1 MTDNPREKTDF
12 IRAMITADRRAGRHG
27 GRVATRFPPEPNG
40 FLHIG
45 HAKSIH
51 LNFGIAQE
59 FGGTCNL
66 RFDDTNPE
74 TEDELY
80 VRSIQ
85 EDVRWLGYD
94 WDDRLYFAS
103 DYFEK
108 MYAFAEHLIRR
119 GEAYVDSSSEAE
131 IREARGTVTEAGQP
145 TKYRDRS
152 VEENLDLFR
161 RMRAGEFADGAHV
174 LRGKIDLASPNMI
187 MRDPVFYRIRHMHHY
202 RRGNDWCIYPLYDYA
217 HCIEDAIEC
226 ITHSLCTLEFE
237 NNREIYD
244 WIVERLP
251 RGDGEF
257 EVPPESSP
265 KQTEFARLALD
276 YTVMSKRKLLQLVN
290 GEFVS
295 GWDDPRIPTIAG
307 MRRRGFTPEAIRSFC
322 DLVGI
327 AKANSRVDIA
337 KLEYA
342 IRDDLNAR
350 APRVMC
356 VVDPLRVV
364 ITNWEEGRVDQLDA
378 PYYPHDVPLEGSRR
392 VPFTRELYIERDD
405 FAEEPPRGFFRLAPG
420 REVRLRYGYVIRC
433 DDVVK
438 DDAGNVVELRCSCD
452 PGTRGGDTPDG
463 RSVKGTI
470 HWVSARHALPV
481 EVRLYDRLFTAPDP
495 EADEEKS
502 FIDFLNPESLVVK
515 QAHIEPSVGSDG
527 FTHYQ
532 FERLGYFVRDP
543 DGNAERPVFN
553 RTVTLRDTW
562 ARQSHAAPVNEGRP
576 QRERPKQ
583 PQQEGTERAALEA
596 LAPARRAAVAE
607 MARAW
612 HIDEVTAEIVTR
624 SPASERL
631 FTTTVQEGA
640 NPRLVANWMVNEL
653 PREIGETPLD
663 QVAFDAPQFA
673 AFLKLVEND
682 DINSSAAREV
692 LGVLVREGGD
702 PAAIIDAR
710 GLRQIS
716 DTAELER
723 IIDDVITANP
733 DKAEAWRG
741 GKTGLLGFF
750 VGQVMNRSGG
760 RANPQL
766 VRELL
771 GQHLQGT
778 AS

>member
-1 MTDNPREKTDF
+1 MTEKPREKTDF
-12 IRAMITADRRAGRHG
+12 IRAMIIADVRAGKHG

-40 FLHIG
+40 YLHIG

-51 LNFGIAQE
+51 LNFGIAEE

-74 TEDELY
+74 TEDEKY
-80 VRSIQ
+80 VHAAQ
-85 EDVRWLGYD
+85 EDIRWLGYD
-94 WDDRLYFAS
+94 WGDRLYFAS

-131 IREARGTVTEAGQP
+131 IREARGTVTEPGRP

-161 RMRAGEFADGAHV
+161 RMRAGEFPDGAHV
-174 LRGKIDLASPNMI
+174 LRAKIDLASPNMI
-187 MRDPVFYRIRHMHHY
+187 MRDPVLYRIRHAHHY
-202 RRGNDWCIYPLYDYA
+202 RRGNEWCIYPLYDYA

-251 RGDGEF
+251 RGTGEF
-257 EVPPESSP
+257 EIPPESNP

-290 GEFVS
+290 GGFVN
-295 GWDDPRIPTIAG
+295 GWDDPRMPTIAG
-307 MRRRGFTPEAIRSFC
+307 MRRRGITPEAIRNFC
-322 DLVGI
+322 DLVGV

-364 ITNWEEGRVDQLDA
+364 ITNWEEGRTDELDA
-378 PYYPHDVPLEGSRR
+378 PYYPHDVPLEGSRT

-405 FAEEPPRGFFRLAPG
+405 FAEDPPKGFFRLAPG
-420 REVRLRYGYVIRC
+420 REVRLRYGYIIRC
-433 DDVVK
+433 DEVVK
-438 DDAGNVVELRCSCD
+438 NHAGDVVELRCTYD
-452 PGTRGGDTPDG
+452 PETRGGTTADG
-463 RSVKGTI
+463 RTVRGTI
-470 HWVSARHALPV
+470 HWVSATEGVPV
-481 EVRLYDRLFTAPDP
+481 EVRLYDRLFTVPDP

-502 FIDFLNPESLVVK
+502 FLEFLNPDSLVVR
-515 QAHIEPSVGSDG
+515 QGYIEPSVRGDDYA
-527 FTHYQ
+527 HYQ

-543 DGNAERPVFN
+543 DGTRDAPVFN

-562 ARQSHAAPVNEGRP
+562 AKQTQTAPASDGRP
-576 QRERPKQ
+576 QREKPK
-583 PQQEGTERAALEA
+583 PVQQEGTERAALEA
-596 LAPARRAAVAE
+596 LDPERRAAVAE
-607 MARAW
+607 FARVW
-612 HIDEVTAEIVTR
+612 HIDEVTAEIITR
-624 SPASERL
+624 TPATERL
-631 FTTTVQEGA
+631 FTATVQEGA
-640 NPRLVANWMVNEL
+640 NARLAANWIVNEL
-653 PREIGETPLD
+653 PRETGDTPLD

-673 AFLKLVEND
+673 AFLKLIENNEV
-682 DINSSAAREV
+682 NSSAAREV
-692 LGVLVREGGD
+692 LAVLVREGGD

-723 IIDDVITANP
+723 IIDEVIAANP

-741 GKTGLLGFF
+741 GRTGLLGFF
-750 VGQVMNRSGG
+750 VGQVMRRTGG

-766 VRELL
+766 VQSLL
-771 GQHLQGT
+771 EQQLQA
-778 AS
+778 ASR